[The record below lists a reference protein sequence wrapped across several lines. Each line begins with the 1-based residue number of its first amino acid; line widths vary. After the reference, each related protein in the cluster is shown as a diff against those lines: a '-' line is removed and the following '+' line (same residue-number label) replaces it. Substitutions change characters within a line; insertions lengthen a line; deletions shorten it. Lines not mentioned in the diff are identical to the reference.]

1 MQDLLQ
7 LWPES
12 LLFERKT
19 LNDIPEESL
28 REIIDKIYTGGLFP
42 NRLTNVTAILCLLYD
57 ARKTD
62 PQKFLNDIY
71 LPWIYLKSRTTPF
84 WQRILK
90 EISRHRDFDEYSQE
104 DILHQI
110 NIYRNIVSELFD
122 PLLTL
127 LYASYKFIDGEIFNL
142 FEVDLHAGERQ
153 KYEYVNSRL
162 KCDELFSGYDPD
174 VRNATSH
181 TGGNGITIKENK
193 VEFKSISRGNPPKI
207 KVITWS
213 YEELFTHTLE
223 LVEFVN
229 SIEISSE
236 IFGLDSLDLISSE
249 FNTLNQMIYYALS
262 DEKQAEIIKNT
273 DIYLDKI
280 RSDIDLE
287 ISTKIKILSSL
298 MTKACKDRNISVP
311 NYRFNIKDTAL
322 ILEIKEENSCPT
334 NDNEIIQI
342 ASHLTRYAIIGRSI
356 FGTLANLFVVRKI
369 YSNDSYIAAQLKAP
383 IVDKYISKEAGLV
396 DLLNDG
402 DFFENDNYI
411 NLTVDFDALEII
423 EQQRLGKPLP
433 RLQR

>member
-28 REIIDKIYTGGLFP
+28 KEIIDKIYTGGLFP

-57 ARKTD
+57 ARKID

-122 PLLTL
+122 PLVTL

-181 TGGNGITIKENK
+181 TGGNGIALKENK

-207 KVITWS
+207 KFITWS
-213 YEELFTHTLE
+213 YDELFTHTLE
-223 LVEFVN
+223 LLEFVN

-280 RSDIDLE
+280 RSDIDIE
-287 ISTKIKILSSL
+287 INTKIKLLSSL
-298 MTKACKDRNISVP
+298 MTKACNDRKISVP
-311 NYRFNIKDTAL
+311 DYGFNIKDTAL
-322 ILEIKEENSCPT
+322 ILEIKEEKSSPD

-342 ASHLTRYAIIGRSI
+342 AAHLTRYAIIGRSI

-369 YSNDSYIAAQLKAP
+369 YSNDSYITAQLRAP

-402 DFFENDNYI
+402 DFFENGNYL

>member
-57 ARKTD
+57 ARKID

-90 EISRHRDFDEYSQE
+90 EISRHRDFDKYSQE

-122 PLLTL
+122 PLVTL

-213 YEELFTHTLE
+213 YKELFTHTLE

-229 SIEISSE
+229 SIEVSSE

-298 MTKACKDRNISVP
+298 MTKACNDRKISVP
-311 NYRFNIKDTAL
+311 NYGFNIKDTAL

-334 NDNEIIQI
+334 NDSEIIQI
-342 ASHLTRYAIIGRSI
+342 AAHLTRYAIIGRSI

-402 DFFENDNYI
+402 DFFENGNYI